1 MNYSWA
7 PNERGATLVE
17 SLVAVLIFALAA
29 RATGI
34 LLTQQLRLQV
44 TNATATTAI
53 ALASKE
59 FEDLRALDYPN
70 IASRSST
77 TRVGSIT
84 YNVQTTV
91 VADSPQ
97 PNVKSIT
104 ATVTWTEP
112 SGAKTYSL
120 YGIYTDI
127 TR

>member
-1 MNYSWA
+1 MNCR
-7 PNERGATLVE
+7 PVENESGATLIE
-17 SLVAVLIFALAA
+17 SLVAVVIFALAA

-34 LLTQQLRLQV
+34 LLSQQLRLQV
-44 TNATATTAI
+44 NNATATTAI

-77 TRVGSIT
+77 TRVGAIT

-91 VADSPQ
+91 VPDSPQ

-112 SGAKTYSL
+112 SGSKTYSL